1 MFGYLNLNDPT
12 KIGNTESQEAINL
25 RLDRGYLEYQSWP
38 IDTTIMRSGKDP
50 QGNVIRVDPSVP
62 IGFIGVLQRVLTGG
76 NDIIGLRYP
85 PNNIGWNYGVKPVLC
100 DTSVGPGPFYP
111 AKEYNYAITL
121 FDPVAG
127 EESRPFFVT
136 AYTDG
141 IYQLGFKDFPG
152 MGSNYPL
159 KEDLEWRIYRR
170 PLGSAEYLQLPHPT
184 IQAVTDNATSYLD
197 TFNDSELTLP
207 LNTVDVYDPYDIS
220 SSSVNLFAI
229 HNGRLWLPRPFVE
242 TGADQREPG
251 HLLFFSKQNIFGEF
265 PFNNY
270 FSFNSPIQALW
281 SIDETL
287 YIITEEGPYAL
298 YGNDES
304 DFVLKEISNTGVGGA
319 WVGGS
324 AAVGNQ
330 IIFISTEKTERAVG
344 KSIHSI
350 FGNAFNLISEKI
362 NKMFPVVY
370 PTTINAHGSG
380 VVDNRFLVLGYG
392 EPTTTGG
399 KYLLRRLVFDTVTG
413 GFLIGNPATTEF
425 SYKSKEFGS
434 PGWWVGAR
442 RMFVRG
448 LGNFTVELYGD
459 GVKIDEIAFSISGTI
474 PQTEDFTVPPYRC
487 NYFSYRFIG
496 QSNSKIYEF
505 GRKE

>member
-50 QGNVIRVDPSVP
+50 RGNVIRVDPSVP
-62 IGFIGVLQRVLTGG
+62 IGFTGELQRVLTGG

-85 PNNIGWNYGVKPVLC
+85 PNNIGWNYGVKPVLY

-136 AYTDG
+136 AHTDG
-141 IYQLGFKDFPG
+141 TYQLGFKDFPG

-197 TFNDSELTLP
+197 TFNDSALTLP

-229 HNGRLWLPRPFVE
+229 HNGRLWLPRPYIE
-242 TGADQREPG
+242 IGADQRVPG

-319 WVGGS
+319 WDGGS

-344 KSIHSI
+344 KGIHSI
-350 FGNAFNLISEKI
+350 FGNTFNLISEKI

-370 PTTINAHGSG
+370 PAVINAHGSG

-392 EPTTTGG
+392 EPTTGRA
-399 KYLLRRLVFDTVTG
+399 YLLRRLVFDTVTG

>member
-85 PNNIGWNYGVKPVLC
+85 PNNIGWNYGVKPVLY

-141 IYQLGFKDFPG
+141 TYQLGFKDFPG

-197 TFNDSELTLP
+197 TFDDSALTLP

-319 WVGGS
+319 WDGSS
-324 AAVGNQ
+324 AAIGNQ

-344 KSIHSI
+344 KGIHSI

-392 EPTTTGG
+392 EPTTGG
-399 KYLLRRLVFDTVTG
+399 AYLLRRLVFDTVTG

>member
-85 PNNIGWNYGVKPVLC
+85 PNNIGWNYGVKPVLY
-100 DTSVGPGPFYP
+100 DTSVGPGSYP

-141 IYQLGFKDFPG
+141 TYQLGFKDFPG

-159 KEDLEWRIYRR
+159 KEYLEWRIYRR

-197 TFNDSELTLP
+197 TFNDSALTLP

-229 HNGRLWLPRPFVE
+229 HNGRLWLPRPFVS

-319 WVGGS
+319 WDGGS

-392 EPTTTGG
+392 EPTTGG
-399 KYLLRRLVFDTVTG
+399 AYLVRRLVFDTVTG

-459 GVKIDEIAFSISGTI
+459 GVKIDEIAFNISGTQ
-474 PQTEDFTVPPYRC
+474 PRTEDFTVPPFRC

-496 QSNSKIYEF
+496 QTNAKIYEF

>member
-85 PNNIGWNYGVKPVLC
+85 PNNIGWNYGVKPVLY

-141 IYQLGFKDFPG
+141 TYQLGFKDFPG

-197 TFNDSELTLP
+197 TFNDSALTLP

-392 EPTTTGG
+392 EPTTGG
-399 KYLLRRLVFDTVTG
+399 AYLVRRLVFDTVTG

>member
-62 IGFIGVLQRVLTGG
+62 IGFIGALQRVLTGG

-85 PNNIGWNYGVKPVLC
+85 PNNIGWNYGVKPVLY

-141 IYQLGFKDFPG
+141 TYQLGFKDFPG

-197 TFNDSELTLP
+197 TFDDSALTLP

-319 WVGGS
+319 WDGGS

-392 EPTTTGG
+392 EPTTGG
-399 KYLLRRLVFDTVTG
+399 AYLVRRLVFDTVTG

>member
-62 IGFIGVLQRVLTGG
+62 IGFIGALQRVLTDG

-85 PNNIGWNYGVKPVLC
+85 PNNIGWNYGVKPVLY

-141 IYQLGFKDFPG
+141 TYQLGFKDFPG

-159 KEDLEWRIYRR
+159 KEYLEWRIYRR

-197 TFNDSELTLP
+197 TFNDSALTLP
-207 LNTVDVYDPYDIS
+207 LNTVDVYAPYDIG

-229 HNGRLWLPRPFVE
+229 HNGRLWLPRPFVS

-319 WVGGS
+319 WDGGS

-344 KSIHSI
+344 KGIHSI
-350 FGNAFNLISEKI
+350 FGNAFNLISEKM

-392 EPTTTGG
+392 EPTTGG
-399 KYLLRRLVFDTVTG
+399 AYLVRRLVFDTVTG

>member
-1 MFGYLNLNDPT
+1 
-12 KIGNTESQEAINL
+12 
-25 RLDRGYLEYQSWP
+25 
-38 IDTTIMRSGKDP
+38 
-50 QGNVIRVDPSVP
+50 
-62 IGFIGVLQRVLTGG
+62 
-76 NDIIGLRYP
+76 
-85 PNNIGWNYGVKPVLC
+85 
-100 DTSVGPGPFYP
+100 
-111 AKEYNYAITL
+111 
-121 FDPVAG
+121 
-127 EESRPFFVT
+127 
-136 AYTDG
+136 
-141 IYQLGFKDFPG
+141 
-152 MGSNYPL
+152 
-159 KEDLEWRIYRR
+159 
-170 PLGSAEYLQLPHPT
+170 
-184 IQAVTDNATSYLD
+184 
-197 TFNDSELTLP
+197 
-207 LNTVDVYDPYDIS
+207 
-220 SSSVNLFAI
+220 VNLFAI
-229 HNGRLWLPRPFVE
+229 HNGRLWLPRPFVS

-270 FSFNSPIQALW
+270 FSFTSPIQALW

-319 WVGGS
+319 WDGGS

-344 KSIHSI
+344 KGIHSI

-370 PTTINAHGSG
+370 PATINAHGSG

-392 EPTTTGG
+392 EPTTGG
-399 KYLLRRLVFDTVTG
+399 AYLVRRLVFDTVTG

-496 QSNSKIYEF
+496 QANAKIYEF

>member
-85 PNNIGWNYGVKPVLC
+85 PNNIGWNYGVKPVLY

-141 IYQLGFKDFPG
+141 TYQLGFKDFPG

-197 TFNDSELTLP
+197 TFNDSALTLP

-319 WVGGS
+319 WDGCS

-392 EPTTTGG
+392 EPTTGG
-399 KYLLRRLVFDTVTG
+399 AYLLRRLVFDTVTG

>member
-62 IGFIGVLQRVLTGG
+62 IGFIGALQRVLTGG

-85 PNNIGWNYGVKPVLC
+85 PNHIVWNYGVKPVLY
-100 DTSVGPGPFYP
+100 DTSVVPGSYP

-141 IYQLGFKDFPG
+141 TYQLGFKDFPG

-159 KEDLEWRIYRR
+159 KEYLEWRIYRR

-197 TFNDSELTLP
+197 TFNDSALTLP

-229 HNGRLWLPRPFVE
+229 HNGRLWLPRPFVS

-392 EPTTTGG
+392 EPTTGG
-399 KYLLRRLVFDTVTG
+399 AYLVRRLVFDTVTG

>member
-85 PNNIGWNYGVKPVLC
+85 PNNIGWNYGVKPVLY

-141 IYQLGFKDFPG
+141 TYQLGFKDFPG

-197 TFNDSELTLP
+197 TFNDSALTLP

-229 HNGRLWLPRPFVE
+229 HNGRLWLPRPFVS

-392 EPTTTGG
+392 EPTTGG
-399 KYLLRRLVFDTVTG
+399 AYLLRRLVFDTVTG